1 MTFHSK
7 EISVTNEEFGCTI
20 KFKEDVT
27 DIELELKKTFEE
39 LINSQETYILFQRT
53 YAEDRFEKDYTYF
66 ESSDLDKSCELK
78 NFVIHFHKTKLEM
91 SLNREVYKVEF
102 EVGDKKYEE
111 LSNALKIITKG
122 MGKLIIY

>member
-1 MTFHSK
+1 MTFYSK

-27 DIELELKKTFEE
+27 DIELELKKSFEE
-39 LINSQETYILFQRT
+39 LINSKETYILFQRT

-102 EVGDKKYEE
+102 EVGDKKYVE
-111 LSNALKIITKG
+111 LSNAFEIITRG

>member
-27 DIELELKKTFEE
+27 DIELELKKSFEE
-39 LINSQETYILFQRT
+39 LINSKETYILFQRT

>member
-27 DIELELKKTFEE
+27 DIELELKKSFEE
-39 LINSQETYILFQRT
+39 LINSKETYILFQRT

-91 SLNREVYKVEF
+91 SLNKEVYK
-102 EVGDKKYEE
+102 
-111 LSNALKIITKG
+111 S
-122 MGKLIIY
+122 

>member
-7 EISVTNEEFGCTI
+7 EISVTNDEFGCTI
-20 KFKEDVT
+20 EFKEEVT
-27 DIELELKKTFEE
+27 DIELELKKSFEE
-39 LINSQETYILFQRT
+39 LINSKQTYILFQRT

-66 ESSDLDKSCELK
+66 ESSLLDKVCELK

-102 EVGDKKYEE
+102 EMGDKKYEE
-111 LSNALKIITKG
+111 LSKAFEIITKG

>member
-27 DIELELKKTFEE
+27 DIEVELKKTFEE

-111 LSNALKIITKG
+111 LSNAFKIITKG
-122 MGKLIIY
+122 RGKLIIY